1 MTQSAPPRFPPLLM
15 LLTGMLTIQ
24 GGAAIAKG
32 LFPAVGAMGTAGLR
46 VVLAA
51 ALLTLLFR
59 PPFHRIV
66 PAHWR
71 LIVPYG
77 LALGLMNLSF
87 YASLERLPLGVAV
100 TIEFTG
106 PLALSLYLS
115 RRPADFLWVLLA
127 AAGIALMAPR
137 GELQGLDP
145 VGMGFALLAGFFWA
159 LYILAGSRV
168 SRELSGTI
176 SVTAGM
182 WVAAAVTVPFA
193 VLGAGASL
201 LAPNILLAG
210 LGVALLSSAVP
221 YTLEMQAMKFIPPK
235 VFGVLSSLEPALAA
249 IAGLLLL
256 GEQLSPVQWTA
267 LVLVMLASVGMTLTN
282 QERGEPQESANT
294 LRWKRRRRW
303 RQSLREQL
311 DARHHKGDPPT
322 DPEG

>member
-137 GELQGLDP
+137 GELQ
-145 VGMGFALLAGFFWA
+145 AWTRWAWA
-159 LYILAGSRV
+159 LRCWPDFSGHCISWRAVGS
-168 SRELSGTI
+168 
-176 SVTAGM
+176 
-182 WVAAAVTVPFA
+182 AASFRAR
-193 VLGAGASL
+193 
-201 LAPNILLAG
+201 
-210 LGVALLSSAVP
+210 SA
-221 YTLEMQAMKFIPPK
+221 
-235 VFGVLSSLEPALAA
+235 
-249 IAGLLLL
+249 
-256 GEQLSPVQWTA
+256 
-267 LVLVMLASVGMTLTN
+267 
-282 QERGEPQESANT
+282 
-294 LRWKRRRRW
+294 
-303 RQSLREQL
+303 
-311 DARHHKGDPPT
+311 
-322 DPEG
+322 